1 MMRASEVH
9 NKKTALVLPGGGA
22 RGAFQVGVLKA
33 ISELLPNSKAR
44 RFALAVAEL
53 EQVWGN
59 FHCDQVYRTDN
70 VTMLKSSAHW
80 LASVVLGGFLVG
92 MPKSLLDNSP
102 LRALAV
108 SMLSRLLLR
117 ATHLLVQ
124 RRSSRRLK
132 VKRAGRGPAELV
144 FERN

>member
-1 MMRASEVH
+1 
-9 NKKTALVLPGGGA
+9 
-22 RGAFQVGVLKA
+22 
-33 ISELLPNSKAR
+33 
-44 RFALAVAEL
+44 
-53 EQVWGN
+53 
-59 FHCDQVYRTDN
+59 VYRTDN

-102 LRALAV
+102 LRALLSRNIRFPRIQIMAV

>member
-1 MMRASEVH
+1 
-9 NKKTALVLPGGGA
+9 
-22 RGAFQVGVLKA
+22 
-33 ISELLPNSKAR
+33 
-44 RFALAVAEL
+44 
-53 EQVWGN
+53 
-59 FHCDQVYRTDN
+59 VYRTDN

-102 LRALAV
+102 LRALLSRNIRAV